1 MKIKLKY
8 MSGDIIE
15 FSYDIFTGDFDT
27 KVAKGIVEYIYE
39 AFYIKP
45 LEIEGKKVKGI
56 ENEEYFLLNS
66 VDKDTL
72 EVIGNKYDNPDL
84 LEKGAEE

>member
-1 MKIKLKY
+1 

-15 FSYDIFTGDFDT
+15 FPYIIFTGDFDT
-27 KVAKGIVEYIYE
+27 KVAKGIVEYICG
-39 AFYIKP
+39 AFYLKTF
-45 LEIEGKKVKGI
+45 EIEGKKVKDI

-66 VDKDTL
+66 VNKDTV